1 MTRYEEPYTLDQST
15 IKGERKITLTDAD
28 LRQNYMYYTLLMD
41 IDKRAQV
48 LHELGAYD
56 DYNSTYPDGFLARY
70 LELDPEFTSL
80 LNSEFSIEI

>member
-1 MTRYEEPYTLDQST
+1 MTRYNEPCTLDQST
-15 IKGERKITLTDAD
+15 IKGEQITLTDAD

-41 IDKRAQV
+41 IDKRVQV
-48 LHELGAYD
+48 LRELGAYD

-70 LELDPEFTSL
+70 LELDPEFTDL